1 MCCKESEALDLDTK
15 CWWMGARGEVRY
27 FGKDDGER
35 LVEIKVEFEGR
46 QLVCRPRYTYTSVGS
61 CRDFPP
67 PHVSLFTF
75 SKKLPELLSQKSE
88 MAGSKF
94 LEL

>member
-1 MCCKESEALDLDTK
+1 MRC
-15 CWWMGARGEVRY
+15 VRY

-46 QLVCRPRYTYTSVGS
+46 QLVCRPRYAYTSVGS